1 MVCWVHSEFSRRITR
16 ASLATVGDVGRIS
29 GIFLFCGPVTDADV
43 IMAPEE
49 FDLAG
54 ETHEEPIA
62 AMECIPVSLCVKVA
76 GAHIAGWR
84 STVLRWVQI
93 SNISGALVYFA
104 PRGPGNEKHLRTCV
118 TCDADRGNGT

>member
-1 MVCWVHSEFSRRITR
+1 MDVQHARWLQEVGHSRVCHDHWVQTANPMSVPLCF
-16 ASLATVGDVGRIS
+16 
-29 GIFLFCGPVTDADV
+29 PADV

-76 GAHIAGWR
+76 GAHIAGW
-84 STVLRWVQI
+84 
-93 SNISGALVYFA
+93 
-104 PRGPGNEKHLRTCV
+104 
-118 TCDADRGNGT
+118 